1 MIQFERPGIASTQ
14 GSFIQQRDS
23 GRVAEPEMGPCL
35 GICFGLQDWMP
46 WKGLKQCCMLRR
58 LELSLQWES
67 PKLPFKEL
75 TFFSR
80 CKGPEL
86 QDCLGQL
93 LPLIRYGGLRSIGSW
108 GYLGKHSYFL
118 QRAECIHSGLLYI
131 GYYHGTQGH
140 KNPGFW
146 PSLPKINLQW
156 SWGGD

>member
-46 WKGLKQCCMLRR
+46 RKGLKQCCMLRL